1 MATDEEYLDNLLKSL
16 TDNGQQ
22 PTEEETNTS
31 MALEDFADFSEDAGI
46 SLEQLAGLT
55 DDTGL
60 SGEQFSDLETQA
72 QTGDF
77 ADFSDSREG
86 EEEGILD
93 NVEVLGIPD
102 EYPAGLPDVAEPPVE
117 EPELYDLTSNTE
129 NMDDVLEETGL
140 SLEQLLDL
148 QEESPSG
155 EGYFTD
161 VSDLPDSLPDAAFSD
176 GEAGPVEDEYED
188 WKMDIDDLLAETDDK
203 EGADAVI
210 PEEILPTG
218 GDVPDVENVDITDLI
233 DNMDNTDSDLDE
245 INSLLKKADGSQGVD
260 DDMLALLEGIEEPA
274 GRDDGADDEFD
285 IFADMPTE
293 KNKAVDPPGEEK
305 KAKNKKR
312 PPKGKK
318 KAGKNKGEPEEL
330 ERETGIQS
338 VFGDRKS
345 VV

>member
-1 MATDEEYLDNLLKSL
+1 
-16 TDNGQQ
+16 
-22 PTEEETNTS
+22 
-31 MALEDFADFSEDAGI
+31 
-46 SLEQLAGLT
+46 
-55 DDTGL
+55 
-60 SGEQFSDLETQA
+60 
-72 QTGDF
+72 
-77 ADFSDSREG
+77 
-86 EEEGILD
+86 
-93 NVEVLGIPD
+93 
-102 EYPAGLPDVAEPPVE
+102 
-117 EPELYDLTSNTE
+117 
-129 NMDDVLEETGL
+129 
-140 SLEQLLDL
+140 
-148 QEESPSG
+148 
-155 EGYFTD
+155 
-161 VSDLPDSLPDAAFSD
+161 
-176 GEAGPVEDEYED
+176 
-188 WKMDIDDLLAETDDK
+188 MDIDDLLAETDDK

-338 VFGDRKS
+338 VFGDEEDDFQGGFGEEKTDDSWGIGEIGQEKAKEKKPGLLARFLEYITQEEEEEEEEY
-345 VV
+345 